1 MADIVKYPEVQVQLV
16 GTDGNAY
23 ALLGVCKTAASK
35 AGLTRDQINEF
46 LKEAMAG
53 DYDHLLNTCMEY
65 FEVD

>member
-1 MADIVKYPEVQVQLV
+1 MADTVKYPEVQVQLV

-23 ALLGVCKTAASK
+23 ALLGVCKNAASK
-35 AGLTRDQINEF
+35 AGLTKDQINEF